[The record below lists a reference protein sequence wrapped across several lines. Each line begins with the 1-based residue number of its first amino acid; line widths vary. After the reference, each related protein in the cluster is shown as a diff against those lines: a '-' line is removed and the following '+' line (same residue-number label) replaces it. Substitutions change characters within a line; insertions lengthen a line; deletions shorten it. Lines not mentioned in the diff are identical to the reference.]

1 MAAYTFINNKSSRKL
16 QDRGQY
22 SLFNALRR
30 GGPTVWLSCLFMGL
44 GNIAGGQVLKG
55 ILFFLIEVGMLIF
68 LLIPGGGMYQ
78 ISLLPG
84 LGDRVQEEAW
94 NDALGVYEYIEGDRS
109 QVILLYGIASVC
121 IIFAFILIWKCSV
134 CSGYR
139 ALCHKINNKSPI
151 TLKKELTNL
160 FDENIHVLLMSAPTL
175 ALLIFTVLPL
185 IYMMS
190 MAFTNFSREGDHLVL
205 FDWVGFDNFMSIF
218 NSSSVIGKQFTEVL
232 IWTLT
237 WAFFAT
243 FLNFVLGTL
252 VAMMINRPSTKF
264 KSFWRVCL
272 SMTIAVPQFV
282 SLLVMRS
289 MLQPEGIINR
299 LLINGGLIDSRLP
312 FFEDAAWAR
321 VLVIVINLWVGI
333 PYTILQV
340 TGVLNNIPSELY
352 DATKVDGCTAVQTF
366 FNVTVPY
373 MMFVLTPYLITQFT
387 GNINNFNIIYL
398 LTRGEPMSVGNT
410 AGATDLLITWLYKL
424 SVDQQKYNLAAVIGI
439 FTFIILSIVA
449 LVTYRSSGSYKNE
462 EGFK

>member
-1 MAAYTFINNKSSRKL
+1 MASNSTQNSRTSLYTSVT
-16 QDRGQY
+16 
-22 SLFNALRR
+22 R
-30 GGPTVWLSCLFMGL
+30 GGPVVWLSLFIMGA
-44 GNIAGGQVLKG
+44 GNIAAGQLLSG
-55 ILFFLIEVGMLIF
+55 IIF
-68 LLIPGGGMYQ
+68 LLIELAALIFFLMPGGGIFR
-78 ISLLPG
+78 ISQLAG
-84 LGDRVQEEAW
+84 LGDKVQEEIW
-94 NDALGVYEYIEGDRS
+94 NESLGVYEYTKGDRS
-109 QVILLYGIASVC
+109 QVILLYGIASLC
-121 IIFAFILIWKCSV
+121 LLIALAAIWRSSV

-139 ALCHKINNKSPI
+139 ALCTKKSGVTPHGI
-151 TLKKELTNL
+151 KKELKAL

-175 ALLIFTVLPL
+175 SLLVFTVLPL
-185 IYMMS
+185 VYMMS

-205 FDWVGFDNFMSIF
+205 FDWVGFDNFMSLF
-218 NSSSVIGKQFTEVL
+218 NSSSVNGRQFTSVL

-243 FLNFVLGTL
+243 FLNFVFGTL
-252 VAMMINRPSTKF
+252 VAMMINRRSTRL
-264 KSFWRVCL
+264 KSLWRVLL

-282 SLLVMRS
+282 SLLVVRS

-299 LLINGGLIDSRLP
+299 LLLESGLVDSRLP
-312 FFEDAAWAR
+312 FLEDALWAR
-321 VLVIVINLWVGI
+321 VLVIVVNLWVGI

-352 DATKVDGCTAVQTF
+352 DATKVDGCTARQTF

-387 GNINNFNIIYL
+387 GNINNFNVIYL

-410 AGATDLLITWLYKL
+410 SGATDLLITWLYKL

-439 FTFIILSIVA
+439 FTFLILSIVA
-449 LVTYRSSGSYKNE
+449 LVTYRNTASYKNE